1 MLFRSLGVGWRWVP
15 LQRCARGLG
24 ETAGAAQV
32 ALRVVARLASRG
44 VSGVFKVL
52 GSLSLRCGAACVFPL
67 VPGRWSLVFPAVLLD
82 LAGFYAAGLRG
93 SSRLEHQ
100 GCRVVLSFDLPGLRS
115 SFRDIGSFGSLL
127 AELTQEPLSNPTVR
141 PCPVVC
147 LPPPSVRETLHS
159 ALSDCLSWGFP
170 KIPSIDS
177 LICVPP
183 GS

>member
-1 MLFRSLGVGWRWVP
+1 
-15 LQRCARGLG
+15 
-24 ETAGAAQV
+24 
-32 ALRVVARLASRG
+32 
-44 VSGVFKVL
+44 
-52 GSLSLRCGAACVFPL
+52 
-67 VPGRWSLVFPAVLLD
+67 LVFPAVLLD
-82 LAGFYAAGLRG
+82 LAEFYAAGLRG
-93 SSRLEHQ
+93 SSLLEHQ

-147 LPPPSVRETLHS
+147 LPPPSVRVTLNS